1 MRFEDLKREIAEQV
15 ASGALFEKAKGCA
28 EEYIRNLGRER
39 VSPDEAA
46 ISALGAFDEPLPVE
60 PSDPEKMLD
69 ALHEIGAKATVAQS
83 GGRYFGF
90 VNGANFPVAIAAR
103 WMGDAWDQNSAL
115 YVMSPIAAKLEEVCE
130 KWIVQLLGLPPET
143 AAGFVTGSS
152 AATTCALA
160 AARDELLRRQGWDI
174 HENGLFGAP
183 PLRVVLGAQAHSSV
197 IKALSILGIGKGQL
211 YWAEVDGAGRIIPE
225 NLPTLDEYTLLIIQ
239 AGNVNGGAFD
249 PMGPLCEAAQRAGAW
264 VHVDGAFGLWA
275 AASETKRALIAGFE
289 GADSWSADAHK
300 TLNAPYDSGIVL
312 VRDRAALVRAMQA
325 TGSYI
330 QYSENRDAMLYTME
344 MSRRARSIE
353 LWATLKYLGT
363 SGISALV
370 DELCENARYFA
381 KRLSECGF
389 LIENNV
395 VFNQVLVRCETD
407 EETTET
413 LKHIQLGGV
422 CWCGGAIWNGR
433 SVIRLSV
440 SSWRTGHED
449 VDTCVTEFV
458 RARNAS
464 RYRHADK

>member
-1 MRFEDLKREIAEQV
+1 MRFEDLKREIGDQLMN
-15 ASGALFEKAKGCA
+15 GILFEKAKEYA
-28 EEYIRNLGRER
+28 EEYIRDLGRGR

-46 ISALGAFDEPLPVE
+46 ISALGAFDEPLPAE
-60 PSDPEKMLD
+60 PSDPEEMLD
-69 ALHEIGAKATVAQS
+69 ALHEIGARATVAQS

-90 VNGANFPVAIAAR
+90 VNGANFPVAIASR

-130 KWIVQLLGLPPET
+130 KWVVQLLGLPPET
-143 AAGFVTGSS
+143 TAGFVTGSS

-197 IKALSILGIGKGQL
+197 IKALSILGIGKSQL
-211 YWAEVDGAGRIIPE
+211 HWAEVDDAGRIIPE
-225 NLPTLDEYTLLIIQ
+225 NLPTLDENTLLIIQ

-249 PMGPLCEAAQRAGAW
+249 PMGLLCEAAHRAGAW

-289 GADSWSADAHK
+289 RADSWSADAHK

-344 MSRRARSIE
+344 MSRRARCIE
-353 LWATLKYLGT
+353 LWATLKYLGS
-363 SGISALV
+363 SGIGALV

-389 LIENNV
+389 LIENDV

-413 LKHIQLGGV
+413 LERIQLGGV
-422 CWCGGAIWNGR
+422 CWCGGANWKGR

-440 SSWRTGHED
+440 SSWRTGYED
-449 VDTCVTEFV
+449 VETCVTEFV
-458 RARNAS
+458 RARDAS
-464 RYRHADK
+464 S